1 MYKKDIRKEKRKEQ
15 KNITEFEK
23 LKKESPDL
31 IFKPESL
38 GAIEFTKKVLLKS
51 FKQEEIKFRI
61 ERIPMETFGRIAD
74 TLENIDLK
82 RIKELEGALK
92 TFIAFPIE
100 AREFSYYE
108 LDLDAMTSILGI
120 ATEFQATPF
129 LYINGIRD
137 TKERATV

>member
-1 MYKKDIRKEKRKEQ
+1 MYKKDMRKEKRKEQ

-31 IFKPESL
+31 IFKPEGL

-61 ERIPMETFGRIAD
+61 ERIPMETFGRIAN
-74 TLENIDLK
+74 TLEDIELK

-92 TFIAFPIE
+92 SFVAFPVE

-108 LDLDAMTSILGI
+108 LDLDAMVSILGI
-120 ATEFQATPF
+120 ASEFQATPF
-129 LYINGIRD
+129 LYINRTGD
-137 TKERATV
+137 AKETTTV